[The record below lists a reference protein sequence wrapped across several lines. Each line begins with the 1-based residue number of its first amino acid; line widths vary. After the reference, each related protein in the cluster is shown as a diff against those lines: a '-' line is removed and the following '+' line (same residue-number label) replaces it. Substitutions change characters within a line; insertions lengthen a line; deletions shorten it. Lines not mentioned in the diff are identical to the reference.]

1 MIIRLNRWLLD
12 DFCNRSH
19 GYVNFKRNRKMK
31 KKIAVIGL
39 GRFARQLARQLY
51 NDGIEVIA
59 VDKSRLKIEQIAEDV
74 TVAVQLD
81 CTDEQAL
88 KAQGI
93 DKVDA
98 AVIGVRE
105 DFETLVL
112 TTVILKSIGVK
123 KIYCRAERQVHSDI
137 LKRIGADQI
146 IMPEDEAATRWS
158 SRLGSPHIKDK
169 LNFAPGYSLVEY
181 TTPKSFDGKSIVQ
194 LNLRKKYNVNVIA
207 LNPNDGTDII
217 SIPTPDTILKEG
229 DTVWLVANEES
240 LAKLPSK

>member
-1 MIIRLNRWLLD
+1 
-12 DFCNRSH
+12 
-19 GYVNFKRNRKMK
+19 MK
-31 KKIAVIGL
+31 KKIAIIGL

-51 NDGIEVIA
+51 KDGIEVIA
-59 VDKSRLKIEQIAEDV
+59 VDIDRLKIEQITDAV
-74 TVAVQLD
+74 TIAVQLD
-81 CTDEQAL
+81 CTDEAAL
-88 KAQGI
+88 RSQGI
-93 DKVDA
+93 DKVDV

-112 TTVILKSIGVK
+112 TTVILKSMGVK

-158 SRLGSPHIKDK
+158 GRLGSPHIKDK

-181 TTPKSFDGKSIVQ
+181 TTPKSFDGQSIIK
-194 LNLRKKYNVNVIA
+194 LDLRKKFNINVIA
-207 LNPNDGTDII
+207 LNPNDGSEMV
-217 SIPTPDTILKEG
+217 SIPTPETIVSENDTL
-229 DTVWLVANEES
+229 WLVASEDS